1 MVVADARW
9 PLSALFSDT
18 QSHNCDE
25 TRRVFFSAK
34 QIASFSEAVAL
45 CICEVK
51 CNPADVIYARHQRE
65 RFAQAM
71 YEAYERPQPHKP
83 QEQRQHE
90 DAPFDPDT
98 TGKHMMADFVSL
110 NAPTSQQQSTFQMYL
125 NGAMPLLP
133 PSAADTVAVLSM
145 NDVNPVPKPPAASG
159 PLPAGSICGA
169 AAAAGPRS
177 FVPPPPPPS
186 QSHLR
191 PQHQHQQQQQ
201 QQHVRCTLSASSFR
215 RGLVCHPQYYQRL
228 WLMCAVS
235 GGASVPIWS
244 RVSYVYLR
252 CVASVVSYRLAAA
265 YLAYNYYASSA
276 SRSAAGTAALASQP
290 ACGILLRDF
299 IVPFRR
305 ASMSPRKQR
314 PVAPLSAKASSGGL
328 DAAGD
333 GAAVVRVTA
342 TAVAAAPATAVA
354 RSPLNPFTHRAFP
367 AIDSAS
373 SVAVVGGNRAFATSA
388 AGGGA
393 TAASATAAKAEDSA
407 AANTPVALKFEWA
420 VRRYLGSPR
429 PPPVDALLL
438 RHDHPRR
445 GARRGERATSERV
458 LGSQL
463 NSADPAHDLRHQGGS
478 IHFDSLQL
486 RRQHWQPTE
495 AEFAEICGSMQRV
508 WAKTRASYNFTPNGA
523 DLVAGPGAAV
533 AEDARLQQQGGAAL
547 NPNRVGNIVW
557 LPYDP

>member
-9 PLSALFSDT
+9 PLSALFPDT
-18 QSHNCDE
+18 QSHNYDE
-25 TRRVFFSAK
+25 KRRVFFSAK
-34 QIASFSEAVAL
+34 QVASFSEAIAL

-71 YEAYERPQPHKP
+71 YEAYERPKTHK
-83 QEQRQHE
+83 QGEQQQHE
-90 DAPFDPDT
+90 DAPFDSDT
-98 TGKHMMADFVSL
+98 PGKQHMMADFVSL
-110 NAPTSQQQSTFQMYL
+110 NSSTSQQSTFQMYL

-133 PSAADTVAVLSM
+133 PRAADTVAVLSTS
-145 NDVNPVPKPPAASG
+145 DGNPVPKPPAASG
-159 PLPAGSICGA
+159 PFPAGSICAA
-169 AAAAGPRS
+169 AAAAGSS
-177 FVPPPPPPS
+177 FVSPPPPPS
-186 QSHLR
+186 LLR
-191 PQHQHQQQQQ
+191 PHQQQQ

-215 RGLVCHPQYYQRL
+215 RGLVCHPQCYQRL

-265 YLAYNYYASSA
+265 YLAYNYYASSV
-276 SRSAAGTAALASQP
+276 SRTAAGAAALASQP

-314 PVAPLSAKASSGGL
+314 RVASLSTDVSSGGL

-333 GAAVVRVTA
+333 GAAVARVTA
-342 TAVAAAPATAVA
+342 AAAAAAAPVTAVA

-367 AIDSAS
+367 AIGSAS
-373 SVAVVGGNRAFATSA
+373 SVAAVGGNRAFGTSAA
-388 AGGGA
+388 AGGG
-393 TAASATAAKAEDSA
+393 TTTTASATAKAEDSA

-438 RHDHPRR
+438 LHDHHRR
-445 GARRGERATSERV
+445 GARGGESPATNGRVVLRGQQHNA
-458 LGSQL
+458 
-463 NSADPAHDLRHQGGS
+463 ADPAHDLRHQGGS
-478 IHFDSLQL
+478 IHFDSIQL
-486 RRQHWQPTE
+486 RRPHWQPTE
-495 AEFAEICGSMQRV
+495 AEFSEMCGSMQRV

-533 AEDARLQQQGGAAL
+533 AEDARLQQQGGATL
-547 NPNRVGNIVW
+547 NPHRVGNIVW